1 MINLSLEIPCDL
13 LFHNP
18 LSFATNTNLT
28 MSTSIGQN
36 GIERIIDLQM
46 VIVQSV
52 WQKR

>member
-18 LSFATNTNLT
+18 LSLVTNTNLT